1 MARKIA
7 FRQAFTAMD
16 TRIKLFLSLPIAS
29 IEKLRLKERM
39 DEIGRLPPEPAQP

>member
-1 MARKIA
+1 
-7 FRQAFTAMD
+7 MD